1 MQSFIDD
8 YIHGVQFPSEL
19 LDVLDKGKVPYYDG
33 CLIVQIQ
40 DYRASSSTPSSA
52 GASTTPNKRVGG
64 APLSA
69 MGGGAADDK
78 ATKPDSYRI
87 VLVPN
92 DETRYADLSARG
104 LDERTMLETEARLLE
119 LTTPPL
125 CLDPS
130 FECTRIAN
138 SQLHSTSQ
146 VPLGSDSASKLP
158 LSPSSALKRGRGA
171 VELSDEGRREE
182 EARAKRTKLM
192 HVMDP
197 LYQRGWA
204 ATCVARKP
212 GCR

>member
-8 YIHGVQFPSEL
+8 YVHGMQFPSEL

-52 GASTTPNKRVGG
+52 GVNGTPGKRVGG
-64 APLSA
+64 GPLSTMA
-69 MGGGAADDK
+69 GGAAAEDK
-78 ATKPDSYRI
+78 PTKPDSYRV

-92 DETRYADLSARG
+92 EETRWADLSSRG
-104 LDERTMLETEARLLE
+104 LDERTLLETESRILE

-146 VPLGSDSASKLP
+146 VPLTSDSASKLP
-158 LSPSSALKRGRGA
+158 LSPASALKRGRGA

-182 EARAKRTKLM
+182 EARVKRTKLM

-204 ATCVARKP
+204 ATCV
-212 GCR
+212 CST